1 MKRPVFMI
9 MFMAAA
15 VFFAAEA
22 QAVVEIDARYW
33 FTNLSSDVKVTE
45 SGLPGTGIDLA
56 DDLGV
61 DDSKGFPEG
70 RVRLGFGDHH
80 VRYSYMPMSW
90 DGDEIITQ
98 SVNFD
103 GKTYLAGTRVKSD
116 FDVAYHRLGYEY
128 DIVNTLG
135 NKFGVIAEVKYF
147 DIDASLKSPVNNES
161 KSLAVPLPAIGVSV
175 QAGLPAFLSVGAEIT
190 GMTAGNAGNLVDAE
204 AFLNL
209 TPAPLVTI
217 SAGYRYLALHAEHD
231 DDEVDFKVSGPFA
244 TVRVGF

>member
-1 MKRPVFMI
+1 MKRPAFMI
-9 MFMAAA
+9 IFMAAA

-45 SGLPGTGIDLA
+45 SGLPGTKIDLV

-70 RVRLGFGDHH
+70 RVTLGFGDHH
-80 VRYSYMPMSW
+80 IRYSYMPMSW
-90 DGDEIITQ
+90 DGDEIVTQ

-103 GKTYLAGTRVKSD
+103 GKTYSVGTRVKSN
-116 FDVAYHRLGYEY
+116 FDIAYHRLGYEY

-147 DIDASLKSPVNNES
+147 DIDASLKSSVNSES
-161 KSLAVPLPAIGVSV
+161 KSLAVPLPAFGVAV
-175 QAGLPAFLSVGAEIT
+175 QVGLPAFLSVGAEIT
-190 GMTAGNAGNLVDAE
+190 GITAGNAGNLVDAE
-204 AFLNL
+204 ASLNL

-217 SAGYRYLALHAEHD
+217 SAGYRYLGLHAEQGN
-231 DDEVDFKVSGPFA
+231 DELDFKVSGPFA
-244 TVRVGF
+244 MVRVGF